1 MIYSKLSELMKR
13 EELTITK
20 LANDTNIS
28 RTTLTSLFHNTGN
41 GIQFDTI
48 NILCDYFG
56 IEISE
61 LLVYVPYDIEINLNT
76 ISEDSLHDRGKFSE
90 CLISGEILFT
100 SVRGKEKK
108 IFPFISHISIME
120 EKKCVFF
127 ECDIDEE
134 ELFYYQEFIDMFS
147 DEVYTITLFKILHGI
162 KTNIFKQLHNIN
174 SDWKN
179 YSSQPIL
186 NSLLKWDKWEI
197 YNYLLDKRN

>member
-1 MIYSKLSELMKR
+1 
-13 EELTITK
+13 
-20 LANDTNIS
+20 
-28 RTTLTSLFHNTGN
+28 
-41 GIQFDTI
+41 
-48 NILCDYFG
+48 
-56 IEISE
+56 
-61 LLVYVPYDIEINLNT
+61 
-76 ISEDSLHDRGKFSE
+76 
-90 CLISGEILFT
+90 
-100 SVRGKEKK
+100 
-108 IFPFISHISIME
+108 ME

-147 DEVYTITLFKILHGI
+147 DEVYKITLFKILLGI
-162 KTNIFKQLHNIN
+162 KTNIFKQLPNIN